1 MDKIDFKKTLKALYA
16 PPAGRFVEV
25 DVPKLRFVMVDGA
38 GNPNTAPAYKTAVE
52 WLFSTSYALKFAAKA
67 ALGKDYAVMPLEG
80 LWWADDPANFVAR
93 NKDAWKWTMMVMAP
107 DFIDAAMFEAA
118 VAKSTKKLGKAPP
131 SLRLAVHDEGRS
143 LQTLHLGSYD
153 DEAPVLA
160 RLHDEVMPAQGLTFN
175 GHHHE
180 IYLSDPRRTEPAK
193 LRTLLRQPVR
203 KV

>member
-25 DVPKLRFVMVDGA
+25 DVPKMRFVMVDGE
-38 GNPNTAPAYKTAVE
+38 GNPNTASSYKTAVE

-67 ALGKDYAVMPLEG
+67 TLDKDYAVMPLEG
-80 LWWADDPANFVAR
+80 LWWSDDPASFITR
-93 NKDAWKWTMMVMAP
+93 DKDAWKWTMMIMAP
-107 DFIDAAMFEAA
+107 DFIDAAMFDAA
-118 VAKSTKKLGKAPP
+118 VVKAAKKLGEAPP
-131 SLRLAVHDEGRS
+131 SLRFEAYDEGLS
-143 LQTLHLGSYD
+143 LQTLHVGSYD

-160 RLHDEVMPAQGLTFN
+160 RLHDEIMPAQGLTFN

-193 LRTLLRQPVR
+193 LRTVLRQPVR